1 MTQCPNDQKQ
11 MNKKILLL
19 IITLAGI
26 IGIAATT
33 HDYFLL
39 PENFFMHKGD
49 KLNLHLIG
57 GDEFTKKEEVRYQ
70 PGKTTSFMLYNGS
83 KKIDLIKMAK
93 DSAAPVLSYT
103 VENSGQ
109 TLLEMTRSVELNSA
123 SRDNFS
129 EYLTNLNYDKLG
141 EAVKTGNQF
150 RLKEKYTR
158 YMKTLI
164 AVDNNDGSVYGKIL
178 NEEYEIVLK
187 DNPFNKKYGDDLTA
201 LIRFKGKPVKGA
213 QMAVYI
219 KSPKGNVYTQLLVTG
234 ANGEATFT
242 MSREGIY
249 LIRSVRVEQTKDK
262 DADYETW
269 WASYTFPFS
278 SSDDLPNTYK
288 EFGFGDKH

>member
-1 MTQCPNDQKQ
+1 
-11 MNKKILLL
+11 MNKKIPLFLVV
-19 IITLAGI
+19 LAGI

-39 PENFFMHKGD
+39 PENFFLHKGD
-49 KLNLHLIG
+49 KLNLHLVG
-57 GDEFTKKEEVRYQ
+57 GDEFTKKEEIKYE
-70 PGKTTSFMLYNGS
+70 PGKTSSFMLYNGS
-83 KKIDLIKMAK
+83 KKIDLTKMAK

-109 TLLEMTRSVELNSA
+109 TLLEMTRGYELNSS

-129 EYLTNLNYDKLG
+129 EYLTTLNYDKLG
-141 EAVKTGNQF
+141 EAVKTSNQF
-150 RLKEKYTR
+150 RIKEKYTR
-158 YMKTLI
+158 YLKTLI
-164 AVDNNDGSVYGKIL
+164 AVDNHDGSAYGKIL

-201 LIRFKGKPVKGA
+201 LIRFKGKPAKGA
-213 QMAVYI
+213 QVALYI
-219 KSPKGNVYTQLLVTG
+219 KSPQGNVYTQNLLSG

-278 SSDDLPNTYK
+278 SSNDLPNTYK

>member
-1 MTQCPNDQKQ
+1 MTNDLMTKTT
-11 MNKKILLL
+11 MNKKYL
-19 IITLAGI
+19 IIVILAGI

-57 GDEFTKKEEVRYQ
+57 GDEFTKKEEVKYE
-70 PGKTTSFMLYNGS
+70 PGKTSSFTLYNGS
-83 KKIDLIKMAK
+83 KKIDLTKMAK

-109 TLLEMTRSVELNSA
+109 TLLEMTRSVELNSS

-129 EYLTNLNYDKLG
+129 EYLTSLNYDKLG

-150 RLKEKYTR
+150 RVKEKYTR
-158 YMKTLI
+158 YLKTLI
-164 AVDNNDGSVYGKIL
+164 AVDNHEGSVYGKIL

-219 KSPKGNVYTQLLVTG
+219 KSPKGNVYTQLLITG